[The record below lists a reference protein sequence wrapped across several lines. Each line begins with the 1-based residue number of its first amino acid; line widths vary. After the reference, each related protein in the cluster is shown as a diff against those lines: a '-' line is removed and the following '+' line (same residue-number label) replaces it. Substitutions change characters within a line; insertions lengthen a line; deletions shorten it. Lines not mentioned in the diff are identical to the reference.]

1 MTNLVLSM
9 WEQKRGNHSSIESSP
24 IIILGLRDISQFN
37 MCMWKISKVTNAI
50 FCKRLEYTLE
60 LFNFEGKPARL
71 GGAGKFCSIAGE
83 EVDGEGRKRRAERV
97 NTTNIG
103 RRVVILSSL
112 NNLHS
117 RFELSQV
124 IYYMYKMQEF
134 TSASV
139 QDLSVLKRAKSA
151 LCKKRQRLHQA
162 RSALWAPVAPIAY
175 YILACHPKSPFWCI
189 RNNILTVFNFRLLV
203 IWKNMCE
210 KLKMLDK
217 GNINWSAAGNI
228 PGSPEGLA
236 THRALFHVCEKNLQ
250 KKVFLLLRMVC
261 CFWENAVKKNYFGY

>member
-1 MTNLVLSM
+1 MTYLVLSM

-24 IIILGLRDISQFN
+24 IIVLGSSVSEIFRNLTCACEIF
-37 MCMWKISKVTNAI
+37 KVTNAK

-71 GGAGKFCSIAGE
+71 GGPGKFCSIAGE

-124 IYYMYKMQEF
+124 IYYMYNIYFCFCPRSLCFKKGK
-134 TSASV
+134 V
-139 QDLSVLKRAKSA
+139 SA
-151 LCKKRQRLHQA
+151 LQKEAKAASSEICSLSPCRPNCLLHLGM
-162 RSALWAPVAPIAY
+162 SPKIPILMY
-175 YILACHPKSPFWCI
+175 
-189 RNNILTVFNFRLLV
+189 
-203 IWKNMCE
+203 
-210 KLKMLDK
+210 
-217 GNINWSAAGNI
+217 
-228 PGSPEGLA
+228 
-236 THRALFHVCEKNLQ
+236 
-250 KKVFLLLRMVC
+250 
-261 CFWENAVKKNYFGY
+261 

>member
-1 MTNLVLSM
+1 
-9 WEQKRGNHSSIESSP
+9 
-24 IIILGLRDISQFN
+24 
-37 MCMWKISKVTNAI
+37 
-50 FCKRLEYTLE
+50 
-60 LFNFEGKPARL
+60 
-71 GGAGKFCSIAGE
+71 
-83 EVDGEGRKRRAERV
+83 
-97 NTTNIG
+97 
-103 RRVVILSSL
+103 
-112 NNLHS
+112 
-117 RFELSQV
+117 
-124 IYYMYKMQEF
+124 MYKMQEF
-134 TSASV
+134 TSVSV

-189 RNNILTVFNFRLLV
+189 RNNILTVSNFRLLV

-250 KKVFLLLRMVC
+250 KKVVLLLWMVC